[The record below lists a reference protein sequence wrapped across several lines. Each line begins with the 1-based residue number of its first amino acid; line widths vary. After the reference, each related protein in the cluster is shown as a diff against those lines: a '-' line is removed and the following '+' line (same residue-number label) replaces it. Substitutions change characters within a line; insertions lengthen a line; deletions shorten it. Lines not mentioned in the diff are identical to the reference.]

1 MSSGRQLKFLPQ
13 DVIDATFAA
22 YRERRDVWRAAAVC
36 EWHFDALKRQLDK
49 REPDYK
55 D

>member
-13 DVIDATFAA
+13 EVIDATIKA
-22 YRERRDVWRAAAVC
+22 YRQTSPRYGNKSAC
-36 EWHFDALKRQLDK
+36 EWHFDALKRLLDK